1 MSGENFD
8 KTFYSH
14 NVPTTIARRKSR
26 GFKSMSE
33 HYQDNIIDKLTLYY
47 CIGRSQTVEY

>member
-1 MSGENFD
+1 MSEENFD

-33 HYQDNIIDKLTLYY
+33 HYQDNIIINLRY
-47 CIGRSQTVEY
+47 IIV